1 MYCPRPAI
9 GSFAVD
15 NFIFE
20 LLSYCMEKE
29 PAFTEVQSLELI
41 QSMINKAKNRFTEN
55 GHLYLL
61 WGWAVLICSITQFIL
76 IHFVHYSRHYLVWTL
91 TWLVVIYQMI
101 YIYRREKKAKVKTY
115 TDDIIGF
122 IWITFVIL
130 MFLFGFLFGNVM
142 GDEYY
147 KFINPGFLAL
157 YGMPTFLSGV
167 ILRFRP
173 LRIGGICCWVLSVAA
188 SYVLYDYQLL
198 LLGLGV
204 AIAWILPGYILKAR
218 YKKENA

>member
-61 WGWAVLICSITQFIL
+61 WGWAVLICSITQFTL
-76 IHFVHYSRHYLVWTL
+76 LHFVHYSRHYLVWTL

-142 GDEYY
+142 GEEYY

-173 LRIGGICCWVLSVAA
+173 LRIGGICCWALSVVA

-218 YKKENA
+218 YKKENV

>member
-1 MYCPRPAI
+1 VYCPRPAI

-61 WGWAVLICSITQFIL
+61 WGWAVLICSITQFTL
-76 IHFVHYSRHYLVWTL
+76 LHFVHYSRHYLVWTL

-142 GDEYY
+142 GEEYY

-173 LRIGGICCWVLSVAA
+173 LRIGGICCWALSVVA

-218 YKKENA
+218 YKKENV